1 MSKDNRSYTKL
12 CLAGER
18 DAIGQPSRHYIV
30 SSGRT
35 RCHRTTVPTLHCRYL
50 AGERDVV
57 GQPFLHQIDVR
68 GGRRINMHAVVFI
81 NRGLIFGSPVRVF
94 PLGINYRFAHKN
106 NLDL

>member
-57 GQPFLHQIDVR
+57 GQPFLHQIVSS
-68 GGRRINMHAVVFI
+68 GRTRCRRTTVLTPNCRTCVVAV
-81 NRGLIFGSPVRVF
+81 G
-94 PLGINYRFAHKN
+94 
-106 NLDL
+106 